1 MTSSAMLWQRLQN
14 AGLVAGDQPILENN
28 EQPAFFLRVLLGAS
42 GWLSALFFCSFISA
56 FFINFLAEAN
66 SIWGLGVV
74 LCIASIAISRQ
85 AHISLF
91 LQQFV
96 FACSITGQ
104 GFIVFGVFDS
114 SDSGQFTA
122 AVLLV
127 LEMTLFVAIGI
138 RSQRATA
145 IFIACVA
152 LLWLLG
158 EQFWLYVLPL
168 LSAAAAWLWLHNWRL
183 YKHRAY
189 FQPAAVG
196 LTCALWLSILAAI
209 MTNSTEFFGVDI
221 TPEIWHAQ
229 LWGAAALTSLV
240 CLMIAWQMI
249 QSSVQHPQLRYLA
262 LFIGIAI
269 GLLNLKMLGIAPLCL
284 LLCIGVIQAHSRL
297 IWFNLLALVVYL
309 LLYYYNLNNTLLYK
323 SILLCISGSV
333 LLLLY
338 AVLNCYVSPLITE
351 PKAHA

>member
-1 MTSSAMLWQRLQN
+1 MTDSATLWQQLQQ
-14 AGLVAGDQPILENN
+14 AGLVSGEQPILENN

-42 GWLSALFFCSFISA
+42 GWLSALFFCGFISA
-56 FFINFLAEAN
+56 FFIGFLSEAN
-66 SIWGLGVV
+66 NIWGLGVV

-85 AHISLF
+85 AHIPLF

-114 SDSGQFTA
+114 SDSSQLSA

-127 LEMTLFVAIGI
+127 LEVLLFVAIGI
-138 RSQRATA
+138 RTQRATA

-158 EQFWLYVLPL
+158 EQFWLYALPL
-168 LSAAAAWLWLHNWRL
+168 LSAAAAWLWLHSWRF

-189 FQPAAVG
+189 FQPATVG
-196 LTCALWLSILAAI
+196 LTCALWLSILAALL
-209 MTNSTEFFGVDI
+209 TNSTEFFGLDI
-221 TPEIWHAQ
+221 TAENWHAQ
-229 LWGAAALTSLV
+229 LWTAAALTSLV

-249 QSSVQHPQLRYLA
+249 QNSVQHPQLRYLA
-262 LFIGIAI
+262 LFISLSI

-284 LLCIGVIQAHSRL
+284 LLCIGVIQAHNRL

-309 LLYYYNLNNTLLYK
+309 LLYYYSLNNTLLYK

-338 AVLNCYVSPLITE
+338 AVLNRYVSPLITE